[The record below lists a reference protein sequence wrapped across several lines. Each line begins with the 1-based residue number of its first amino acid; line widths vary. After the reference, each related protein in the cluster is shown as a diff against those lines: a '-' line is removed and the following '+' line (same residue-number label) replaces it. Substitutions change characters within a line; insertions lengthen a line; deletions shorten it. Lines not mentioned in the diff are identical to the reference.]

1 MITISL
7 CMIVKNEVETL
18 NRCLESVKDIP
29 DEIIIVDTGSTDQTK
44 QIASKWT
51 KQILDF
57 NWIDD
62 FSAAR
67 NYSFHQASMD
77 YILWLDAD
85 DILLPEERKKLLDL
99 KQSLTQK
106 IDAVSMIY
114 HAEIDKFNNVLTS
127 IRRNRLVKR
136 SKNFQWHGVVHED
149 LSIHEQYNSLESD
162 IIVTHKKNYADNES
176 DRNLKLYEQFLK
188 KNKGKLTVHDIFHYA
203 RELHKHKKYKQAI
216 EFYNKFLDY
225 EDIQLEHRLF
235 VMHKLASCYHLIG
248 NLKKEIEIT
257 FQSLEYD
264 IPQPEFSCRLGE
276 FFLKNDQFSQAAYW
290 YNQAIEAPSANS
302 AHFIEQHPFKTWLP
316 HKQLAF
322 CYFQLKDYKQTYH
335 HNKMVL
341 RFLPTDEETLN
352 NIKVIEELMMTD

>member
-1 MITISL
+1 MVTISL
-7 CMIVKNEVETL
+7 CMIVKNEEKTL
-18 NRCLESVKDIP
+18 NRCLESVKGIP

-57 NWIDD
+57 KWIYD

-85 DILLPEERKKLLDL
+85 DILLPEERQKLLAL
-99 KQSLTQK
+99 KQSLTQN

-127 IRRNRLVKR
+127 IRRNRLVKT
-136 SKNFQWHGVVHED
+136 SKNFQWYGVVHEE
-149 LSIHEQYNSLESD
+149 LIIYNQYNGLESD
-162 IIVTHKKNYADNES
+162 IIVTHKKIYINNES

-188 KNKGKLTVHDIFHYA
+188 KNKGKMTVHDIFHYA
-203 RELHKHKKYKQAI
+203 RELHKHKNYKQAI

-225 EDIQLEHRLF
+225 KDIQLEHRLF

-248 NLKKEIEIT
+248 NFKKEKEIT
-257 FQSLEYD
+257 LQSLEYD
-264 IPQPEFSCRLGE
+264 VPQPEFSCRLGE
-276 FFLKNDQFSQAAYW
+276 FFLKNNQFSQAAYW
-290 YNQAIEAPSANS
+290 YKQAIEAPSANS
-302 AHFIEQHPFKTWLP
+302 PLFIEQQPFKTWLP

-322 CYFQLKDYKQTYH
+322 CYFQLKDYKQSYH
-335 HNKMVL
+335 HNKRVL
-341 RFLPTDEETLN
+341 SFLPTDEETLN
-352 NIKVIEELMMTD
+352 NMKVIEELMMTD